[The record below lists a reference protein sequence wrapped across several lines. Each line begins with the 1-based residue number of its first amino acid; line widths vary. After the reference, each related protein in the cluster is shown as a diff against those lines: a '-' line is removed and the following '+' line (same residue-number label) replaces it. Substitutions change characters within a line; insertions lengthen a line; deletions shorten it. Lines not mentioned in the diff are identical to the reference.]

1 MKKLLVTIFLMAVA
15 VWGYSVVIEQG
26 SIRGFLYG
34 TDPACA
40 YDNWLSHVVEGLANP
55 GMNYYAPWD
64 KQTPGFG
71 NYRLPVDLEM
81 AQWRLVTDAF
91 SQGNMPLAESLIEQ
105 NGFPYQVVLF
115 RDIPSGRE
123 YFMLR
128 ELLNNDIDENYSPLA
143 WDDEEGSF
151 DYGWGLYI
159 FSPGATNPVIVNVA
173 HPCDDFPSTI
183 MALDAFEKWNARYLM
198 IAGAGREVAWQGTY
212 YSNNSQSFSD
222 PSRRDDHPFNYAYK
236 SFQNEIRQSLGRLE
250 FSIQIHSYD
259 WNSAPGQSNVQLSRG
274 NQRTRPQLPIRD
286 QSRSKRDLINLA
298 PYIIFEEGELGQNAQ
313 VPVNHYYSAY
323 VGSSTPVYYTRDG
336 YNIQIPNNPDYP
348 GAQSNV
354 QMLLT
359 DPDTSYDVLSPFL
372 HVEMDELPK
381 CFPQEEEQLK
391 WFYGWDT
398 VLGDWV
404 PAERWTRFRHYYSR
418 WIDDLATIMDDLI
431 RMDDYQL
438 PGNPERLTT
447 SYSSYTE
454 YLSWDR
460 AYAFDFDSYE
470 IHLRK
475 VNPNG
480 VVQTAIVDRDS
491 IPELASQITYRIA
504 FEDINQLPGGLKQY
518 RVRARDKAGNYS
530 EFSNPV
536 LANWPDEYIS
546 NFTAAVVSNS
556 IKLSWQQ
563 SDAGAVP
570 SIGYRVYRSL
580 DGVYFVLHDDWISS
594 PALMPQTVSQI
605 EYYDSQIVPNQRYYY
620 RLHRIFSD
628 GVEHVHWRLV
638 NAMSSLMLSLVA
650 SSSSGHS
657 YTWEFS
663 RQYGATDSFDNN
675 LDQYVSNPSSNALCL
690 VSLLS
695 NPSVHLRRDV
705 RNFFDPTIENK
716 LYNLKLFK
724 SISGVSVAITMTS
737 PANWLGGNLYIRIEN
752 TPYWHDLKQS
762 PFSLPAN
769 IGTSLNLQLCWG
781 YLPPELVIESSEELF
796 IVQGEPLHFAWSC
809 SQPELVDY
817 YDLYISKAGIDTSI
831 ASSLTAEEQSYT
843 CENTSFIA
851 PGTGYRLKVVARKDS
866 SQDTVV
872 YSDYPINILPPTIT
886 QHFDKGWH
894 LISIPTGSVYTTV
907 YDTFGELS
915 RMYFLDPQGLWV
927 QTEELLGNTAYLLYT
942 NQAVDL
948 VLPNQPLGQPVSYL
962 LAPGYNLLPNPHQI
976 SYDLSNLRLVR
987 AEEILSWEDLR
998 LQGLVDAKVYS
1009 MDRGVFSPSQS
1020 IEPSDAVII
1029 NYYGNENLRLVF
1041 DPREGQSEL
1050 TSPQI
1055 VWQSSLCLFDDY
1067 GSSSG
1072 IVFGSSPE
1080 GSYGVDPLLDLAAL
1094 PKVPGSALELKVL
1107 QGNEAEELGSGF
1119 LGVYPDY
1126 NTHTKYWDLVIGHSS
1141 VNPVKLR
1148 FDRGS
1153 MPAAYQVKLRLE
1165 TGLITLRDNEVINL
1179 PIGTAERIFVGLE
1192 VTANP
1197 NPLSEEDL
1205 VAQPVLRA
1213 YPNPFVD
1220 ELRIELSTA
1229 RQGEYYLD
1237 IFNLRGQL
1245 VKRVFGGY
1253 REQGRAVYTWDGR
1266 DQASAVCAA
1275 GVYILRYSGPDR
1287 VFSKKIILLR

>member
-336 YNIQIPNNPDYP
+336 YNVQIPNNQDYP

-359 DPDTSYDVLSPFL
+359 DPDSSYDVLSPFL

-404 PAERWTRFRHYYSR
+404 PAERWTRFKQYYSR
-418 WIDDLATIMDDLI
+418 WIDDLAAIMDDVI
-431 RMDDYQL
+431 RLDDYQL
-438 PGNPERLTT
+438 PGNPERLMT

-546 NFTAAVVSNS
+546 SFTAAVVSNS
-556 IKLSWQQ
+556 IKLLWQQ
-563 SDAGAVP
+563 SDAGSVP
-570 SIGYRVYRSL
+570 YRGYRIYRSL
-580 DGVYFVLHDDWISS
+580 DGVNFVLHDDWNSS
-594 PALMPQTVSQI
+594 TALLPQSVVQL
-605 EYYDSQIVPNQRYYY
+605 EYYDAQIVPNQRYYY
-620 RLHRIFSD
+620 RLHRIFTD
-628 GVEHVHWRLV
+628 GTEHVHWRMV

-650 SSSSGHS
+650 NSSTGHS

-663 RQYGATDSFDNN
+663 RQYGATDSYDNN
-675 LDQYVSNPSSNALCL
+675 LDQYVSNPSSNVLCL
-690 VSLLS
+690 VSALT
-695 NPSVHLRRDV
+695 NPTIHLRRDV
-705 RNFFDPTIENK
+705 RNFFDPATGNK
-716 LYNLKLFK
+716 LYNLKVFK
-724 SISGVSVAITMTS
+724 SIGGMAITITMTS
-737 PANWLGGNLYIRIEN
+737 PANWLSGNLYIRLEN
-752 TPYWHDLKQS
+752 SPYWHDLKQF
-762 PFSLPAN
+762 PFSLPTN
-769 IGTSLNLQLCWG
+769 FSGSLNLQLCWG
-781 YLPPELVIESSEELF
+781 YLPPEVVIESSNDIF
-796 IVQGEPLHFAWSC
+796 IVQGEPLQFSWSC
-809 SQPELVDY
+809 SQSALVDY
-817 YDLYISKAGIDTSI
+817 YDLYLSRGETDNLIV
-831 ASSLTAEEQSYT
+831 SSLSAEQQSYT
-843 CENTSFIA
+843 WDNTA
-851 PGTGYRLKVVARKDS
+851 GVDPAHGYRFKLVARRDASPDHIVS
-866 SQDTVV
+866 SGYQ
-872 YSDYPINILPPTIT
+872 INILPTT
-886 QHFDKGWH
+886 YTHHFPKGWQ
-894 LISIPTGSVYTTV
+894 LISIPTGSAYTTV
-907 YDTFGELS
+907 YDTFGDLS
-915 RMYFLDPQGLWV
+915 RMYFLSPQGAWI

-942 NQAVDL
+942 NQPVDL
-948 VLPNQPLGQPVSYL
+948 VLPNQPFGQQAVYQL
-962 LAPGYNLLPNPHQI
+962 LQGYNLVPNPHQF
-976 SYDLSNLRLVR
+976 SYSLANLRFHGP
-987 AEEILSWEDLR
+987 EEVLSWEDLR
-998 LQGLVDAKVYS
+998 MQGILDAKVYD
-1009 MDRGVFSPSQS
+1009 MAGGVYTPTQS
-1020 IEPSDAVII
+1020 IEPSTAVII
-1029 NYYGNENLRLVF
+1029 YNYGDEYLSMVF
-1041 DPREGQSEL
+1041 DPQAEATDL
-1050 TSPQI
+1050 ASPQI
-1055 VWQSSLCLFDDY
+1055 FWQSSLCLLDDY
-1067 GSSSG
+1067 GSASG
-1072 IVFGSSPE
+1072 VVIGSSPE
-1080 GSYGVDPLLDLAAL
+1080 ASFELDPLLDMPAM
-1094 PKVPGSALELKVL
+1094 PVVPGSALELKVL
-1107 QGNEAEELGSGF
+1107 QGNEAAELGSAF
-1119 LGVYPDY
+1119 LGAYPDY
-1126 NTHTKYWDLVIGHSS
+1126 NTHTKYWDLVISHSS
-1141 VNPVKLR
+1141 VNPVKLL
-1148 FDRGS
+1148 FERGS
-1153 MPAAYQVKLRLE
+1153 MPSDYQVRLRLE
-1165 TGLITLRDNEVINL
+1165 TGLITLEDNAVISL
-1179 PIGTAERIFVGLE
+1179 PIGTGERIFACLE

-1197 NPLSEEDL
+1197 NPLSNDDL
-1205 VAQPVLRA
+1205 LAVPAIRA

-1220 ELRIELSTA
+1220 ELKIELTSA
-1229 RQGEYYLD
+1229 KQGDYYLD

-1245 VKRVFGGY
+1245 VKRIFGGF
-1253 REQGRAVYTWDGR
+1253 REQGRAVFSWDGR
-1266 DQASAVCAA
+1266 DQASTVCAA
-1275 GVYILRYSGPDR
+1275 GVYILRYSGPDGSHSR
-1287 VFSKKIILLR
+1287 KIILLH